1 MPDGSNKPESIPF
14 LKSLNTINGTSV
26 KLLINQLITIL
37 KSSSY
42 KNFDRELVYKLL
54 ALLAINGDEHMAVLV
69 MSELLVISTNHFK
82 LINRTNGREETML
95 IQIRQEISP
104 FHVKCLCESV
114 NSIVKSFEYE
124 KNDEKLSNFLQNL
137 TAIYDWDIQ
146 NPSYMRFCELFDLFI
161 FKSKEIN
168 LTYIFFCFSSQNLS
182 SILIER
188 ECFIGLIKQLEFN
201 ETYDF
206 SLQILQLYNRIL
218 TLHPEYPDYLKLN
231 VSDLII
237 CGNKLIDF
245 FYKLTTSKS
254 GKIILT
260 SYFLN
265 LIFKMN
271 LILRAVNSKRKIY
284 KFGFNFYKFIQ
295 EQYKKNSFS

>member
-1 MPDGSNKPESIPF
+1 MPQEVRSHFE
-14 LKSLNTINGTSV
+14 
-26 KLLINQLITIL
+26 LIL
-37 KSSSY
+37 
-42 KNFDRELVYKLL
+42 
-54 ALLAINGDEHMAVLV
+54 
-69 MSELLVISTNHFK
+69 
-82 LINRTNGREETML
+82 
-95 IQIRQEISP
+95 
-104 FHVKCLCESV
+104 
-114 NSIVKSFEYE
+114 
-124 KNDEKLSNFLQNL
+124 
-137 TAIYDWDIQ
+137 W
-146 NPSYMRFCELFDLFI
+146 RFGFV
-161 FKSKEIN
+161 SRA
-168 LTYIFFCFSSQNLS
+168 SQNLS

-218 TLHPEYPDYLKLN
+218 TLHPEYPEYLKLN

-295 EQYKKNSFS
+295 EQYKKIHFHIDNCLICYEACDFRIV